1 MPDRII
7 YTFLPPVINQRLSG
21 LLENGQIIRISRI
34 VMLEESQIAHA
45 LLGPQS
51 GYFATSKNGSRY
63 ILILL
68 PVSALQAW
76 LADVLGVPIPGKEL
90 TTT

>member
-21 LLENGQIIRISRI
+21 LLENGQIIRTSRI

-45 LLGPQS
+45 LLSPQS

-63 ILILL
+63 TLILL
-68 PVSALQAW
+68 PVSTLQAW